1 MDCEKFD
8 RIVLDL
14 LYDELDEL
22 TSAAAK
28 RHMEHCA
35 RCRGIGSGLRA
46 TREVGVL
53 PLVEPPEGLELR
65 ILAAEQQ
72 ATQLLPVGKRLGRGL
87 SLLAGYAMRPQL
99 AMAALLMLAIGSSL
113 VFLRAQPGDRE
124 HVLVTERGVPESDND
139 PVSVI
144 AKNASAPEAARA
156 RPSPAFA
163 PSPSLSPAPA
173 RNEEFSARRD
183 RASEAKGEGRVASP
197 AAPLELAPSEP
208 AGSLGASADDKDL
221 EGSGQ
226 VTTDSDASY
235 DAAMAAYRD
244 GRYSE
249 AQRRFAEIASLGG
262 SHAPSAALFEVQAL
276 RMVSGCPSAAPR
288 FEDVHT
294 RYPGSVGND
303 AAWQAADCYRSLG
316 EIARARQNYELLA
329 ADPSYKA
336 RAKEAIAELDQRV
349 ANQET
354 ASRKAPAATAAPPA
368 KSAAKTA
375 PPAAAAAPKA
385 GPKADAAP

>member
-1 MDCEKFD
+1 VDCEKFD

-35 RCRGIGSGLRA
+35 RCRGIGSNLRA

-53 PLVEPPEGLELR
+53 PLVEPPDGLELR
-65 ILAAEQQ
+65 ILEAEQH

-139 PVSVI
+139 PSAVI
-144 AKNASAPEAARA
+144 AKNASAPEAARGA
-156 RPSPAFA
+156 RPSSAA
-163 PSPSLSPAPA
+163 TPSLSPTP
-173 RNEEFSARRD
+173 RPDDGLARRE
-183 RASEAKGEGRVASP
+183 RASEAKGEARA
-197 AAPLELAPSEP
+197 AAPRLQAPAE
-208 AGSLGASADDKDL
+208 AASALADDKDL
-221 EGSGQ
+221 EGSAE
-226 VTTDSDASY
+226 VANDSDAGY

-249 AQRRFAEIASLGG
+249 AQRRFGEIASQGG
-262 SHAPSAALFEVQAL
+262 AHAANAALYEVQAL
-276 RMVSGCPSAAPR
+276 RMISGCPSAAPR
-288 FEDVHT
+288 FEDVHA

-329 ADPSYKA
+329 ADPSYKT

-349 ANQET
+349 ANRE
-354 ASRKAPAATAAPPA
+354 AVARKAAAPAPAPAPVATAPAKPAA
-368 KSAAKTA
+368 
-375 PPAAAAAPKA
+375 PAAAAKGGASH
-385 GPKADAAP
+385 

>member
-28 RHMEHCA
+28 RHMEHCT
-35 RCRGIGSGLRA
+35 RCRSIGSGLRA

-65 ILAAEQQ
+65 ILEAEQR

-124 HVLVTERGVPESDND
+124 HVLVTGRGVPESDND
-139 PVSVI
+139 PVAVI
-144 AKNASAPEAARA
+144 AKNTSAPEAPRVV
-156 RPSPAFA
+156 RPSAA
-163 PSPSLSPAPA
+163 PSPTLRAEDSV
-173 RNEEFSARRD
+173 ARRD
-183 RASEAKGEGRVASP
+183 RASEAKGEARAASP
-197 AAPLELAPSEP
+197 AAPLELAPSAP
-208 AGSLGASADDKDL
+208 QAFGSGSSDALADDKDL
-221 EGSGQ
+221 EGSSQ
-226 VTTDSDASY
+226 VANDSDASY

-249 AQRRFAEIASLGG
+249 AQRRFGEIGSQGG
-262 SHAPSAALFEVQAL
+262 AHAANAALFEVQAL
-276 RMVSGCPSAAPR
+276 RMISGCPSAAPR
-288 FEDVHT
+288 FEEVHT

-316 EIARARQNYELLA
+316 EIARARQNYELLS
-329 ADPSYKA
+329 ADPSYKG
-336 RAKEAIAELDQRV
+336 RAKEAIAELDQRI
-349 ANQET
+349 ANQ
-354 ASRKAPAATAAPPA
+354 AAAARKAPATTGGAPA
-368 KSAAKTA
+368 KAAGK
-375 PPAAAAAPKA
+375 PAAASPAP
-385 GPKADAAP
+385 

>member
-22 TSAAAK
+22 THAAAK

-35 RCRGIGSGLRA
+35 RCRGIGASLRA

-53 PLVEPPEGLELR
+53 PLLEPPDGLELR
-65 ILAAEQQ
+65 ILEAEQR

-113 VFLRAQPGDRE
+113 FFLRAQPGDRE

-144 AKNASAPEAARA
+144 QKAPEARA
-156 RPSPAFA
+156 QRPSPAATASPSAIAHADDGVARRERALDAKLEPRAAAPAPEQA
-163 PSPSLSPAPA
+163 PSPAQAPG
-173 RNEEFSARRD
+173 SD
-183 RASEAKGEGRVASP
+183 
-197 AAPLELAPSEP
+197 
-208 AGSLGASADDKDL
+208 SLGAAADDKDL
-221 EGSGQ
+221 EGASQ
-226 VTTDSDASY
+226 VTADSDASY

-244 GRYSE
+244 GRYTE
-249 AQRRFAEIASLGG
+249 AQRRFGEIARQGG
-262 SHAPSAALFEVQAL
+262 SHAANAALFEVQAL

-294 RYPGSVGND
+294 HYPGSVGND

-316 EIARARQNYELLA
+316 EIARARQNYELLS

-349 ANQET
+349 AAQE
-354 ASRKAPAATAAPPA
+354 AAARKAAA
-368 KSAAKTA
+368 
-375 PPAAAAAPKA
+375 PAAAAPAKAAGKPAAPAAAPKV
-385 GPKADAAP
+385 DATQ